1 MIETGSLVVDFAPY
15 AISEAPAAANA
26 INRMPPA
33 LQAVV
38 KKLEFELAQDP
49 ARHRMWKMIVNG
61 ATVFFPP
68 QAAVEIT
75 YTLDE
80 KQRVLTVLDVATPII
95 RRRLLFISY
104 SHSNKEHV
112 ALVRE
117 YLQTLEKIGIIK
129 LWSDTEILAGDRWS
143 GKIDEALQCAG
154 AAVLMV
160 TEEFLGSAFIQ
171 DVEVAELLKKADE
184 FGTKIFWI
192 HVDPSSVFQTHPH
205 IAQLQS
211 PLSNPKKS
219 LWERQPAAVRRRACV
234 EISENIQRA
243 LSA

>member
-1 MIETGSLVVDFAPY
+1 MSAPGSPVVDLVPY
-15 AISEAPAAANA
+15 AISETPEAATA
-26 INRMPPA
+26 IEKMPSA

-38 KKLEFELAQDP
+38 RKLEFELAQDP
-49 ARHRMWKMIVNG
+49 GAHRMCKMIVDG
-61 ATVFFPP
+61 ATVFFSP
-68 QAAVEIT
+68 QAAIEIT
-75 YTLDE
+75 YKLDDTL
-80 KQRVLTVLDVATPII
+80 KVLTVLHVATPLR
-95 RRRLLFISY
+95 RRRLVFISY
-104 SHSNKEHV
+104 SHADREHV

-143 GKIDEALQCAG
+143 ANIDEALQAAG

-160 TEEFLGSAFIQ
+160 TEDFLQSAFIQ
-171 DVEVAELLKKADE
+171 DIEVPALLKKADQ

-192 HVDPSSVFQTHPH
+192 HVDPSSVFLTHPH
-205 IAQLQS
+205 IAELQS
-211 PLSNPKKS
+211 PLPNPKKS
-219 LWERQPAAVRRRACV
+219 LWERRPAAMRQRACV